1 MTAVKKIDRFTYE
14 IPAHHRMLVPGR
26 IFSSEELLEK
36 IGQDGSIRQVENVAH
51 LPGIIGYSL
60 AMPDMHQGYGFPIG
74 GVAAFGTRDGII
86 SPGGVGYDINCGC
99 RLMSTNFCYDDV
111 KRLIKEMVS
120 GLFRD
125 IPCGVGS
132 TGQIKVL
139 GKEACKVMTR
149 GAAWAV
155 QNGYG
160 TPDDLVHTED
170 RGCMAGA
177 DPSLISKRAF
187 KRGARQ
193 LGTLGAGNHFIE
205 LQVVDR
211 VFNRAAAAAF
221 GLTENQV
228 TVMIHTGSRGFG
240 YQVCDDFL
248 ASMTRAASRY
258 GIHLPDRQLCCAPFS
273 SVEGQNYFAAMKCAA
288 NYAWANRQCLTHWAR
303 ESLMHTLRCGPR
315 DLGGG
320 LIYDVAHNIAKVETH
335 QVAGHNLEVCVHRKG
350 ATRAFPA
357 GHPALPEDY
366 RAVGQPVL
374 IPGDMGTNSYI
385 MVGKKGAMQKTFG
398 STCHGAGRVMS
409 RKKAI
414 REGQHRSIAGELE
427 RKGIFVMARGRKTLV
442 EEMPDAY
449 KDISSVVDVV
459 EGAGLSEKV
468 VRLRPIGVVKG

>member
-1 MTAVKKIDRFTYE
+1 
-14 IPAHHRMLVPGR
+14 
-26 IFSSEELLEK
+26 
-36 IGQDGSIRQVENVAH
+36 
-51 LPGIIGYSL
+51 
-60 AMPDMHQGYGFPIG
+60 
-74 GVAAFGTRDGII
+74 
-86 SPGGVGYDINCGC
+86 
-99 RLMSTNFCYDDV
+99 
-111 KRLIKEMVS
+111 MVS

-315 DLGGG
+315 DLGGC

-427 RKGIFVMARGRKTLV
+427 RKGIFVMARGRKTLF